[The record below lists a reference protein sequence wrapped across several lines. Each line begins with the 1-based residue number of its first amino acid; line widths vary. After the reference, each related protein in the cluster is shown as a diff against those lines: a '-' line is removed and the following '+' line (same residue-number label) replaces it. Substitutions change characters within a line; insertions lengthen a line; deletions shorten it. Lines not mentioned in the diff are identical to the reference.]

1 MRRNLS
7 FRLSALL
14 QLILR
19 LCIYIADS
27 VCGSLFEAGL
37 VLECGCA
44 AATPPP
50 SSTLPLPPS
59 SPSRPLG
66 LQLTHPIRCH
76 PISTNFIS
84 IFTHLLRQN
93 GEEVCRQTIY
103 SSVSGRHGKA
113 KPPALGGR
121 GDDTAADLLP
131 QCSHG
136 GQVLSPLPLLI
147 YSHIEPRNHIFI

>member
-44 AATPPP
+44 AATP
-50 SSTLPLPPS
+50 STLPPS
-59 SPSRPLG
+59 SPLRPLG
-66 LQLTHPIRCH
+66 LQLTHPIRFH

-84 IFTHLLRQN
+84 IFTHLLRQTDN
-93 GEEVCRQTIY
+93 Y